1 MVCNGQSTT
10 NTYNEFIG
18 QINKLEKTFVA
29 TVNNGKLAMNP
40 DILCSQVLNLPMT
53 CSTPNTQFISQEQ
66 DVNAYSLSTYS
77 YNLSENYLQRNSS
90 ERKSIDEMSA
100 QNSQQLV
107 LGTQFSKRP
116 PPVVVLRSFVRH
128 GEISYRQEDLQI
140 WDPEFQVPD
149 AILGSLLYRF
159 RNKPLVGIRV
169 IKLSNGST
177 ECYVDQNL
185 KQFTLDG
192 EIQLDTGKKLLLKTR
207 VRNGKVSFEDNDVKY
222 KYRNNCIPEC
232 IIDDLQKR
240 KADGDLY
247 ITLHDSDKFE
257 AIIKE
262 SGKIEQAANAA
273 ANAAAKAIKQTT
285 ERALKTTKE
294 AFGFR
299 SLGRNSED

>member
-29 TVNNGKLAMNP
+29 TVNNGKVAVDL
-40 DILCSQVLNLPMT
+40 DIWYNVLNLPMT
-53 CSTPNTQFISQEQ
+53 RSTPNAQSISQEQ

-77 YNLSENYLQRNSS
+77 YNVSGNYPQRNSL

-100 QNSQQLV
+100 QNIQQLV
-107 LGTQFSKRP
+107 LWTQSSERP

-149 AILGSLLYRF
+149 DIERKLLHRF

-177 ECYVDQNL
+177 VSYVDHNL
-185 KQFTLDG
+185 KQFTLDE

-222 KYRNNCIPEC
+222 KYRNNCIPKC
-232 IIDDLQKR
+232 IIDNLQMT

-247 ITLHDSDKFE
+247 ITLYDSDKFE
-257 AIIKE
+257 AIIKG

-273 ANAAAKAIKQTT
+273 ANAIKQTT
-285 ERALKTTKE
+285 ERALEKTKK
-294 AFGFR
+294 ALGFS
-299 SLGRNSED
+299 SLGRNSKD